1 MLAHDRLRE
10 PDQYT
15 PTPVFE
21 VTNTMAKELEM
32 NDNST
37 QDQDRQPQQ
46 LSGDKPNQH
55 KLQGKALRVNE
66 NSVEDQGSA
75 RSRALPRRGSGGKQ
89 QKLQGKALQVNKNS
103 AED

>member
-21 VTNTMAKELEM
+21 VSNTMAKELEM

-46 LSGDKPNQH
+46 LSGDKPQSAQASGQSSPSER
-55 KLQGKALRVNE
+55 KQCGRP
-66 NSVEDQGSA
+66 SVRPVTGAAPA
-75 RSRALPRRGSGGKQ
+75 RIGGQATETSG
-89 QKLQGKALQVNKNS
+89 LQVNKNS